1 MPHDEAGNIA
11 DLTYYYKA
19 GVARLNTGGLVEGF
33 IGASIRD
40 ISFEIKDLYNGELI
54 VGEWNGKHQLAWDR
68 VVSFYEQTS
77 PLSYG
82 WSQSPEL
89 TNNDRIY
96 HLNSIIETTV
106 RIMFPLDNPKNGIGI
121 IDDIRTIINPTFGTI
136 WFTDFLG
143 RKIPL
148 KQTGMIQTKQII
160 VLEKTK
166 LDPMA
171 VAGAIRQI
179 HGLPSGANKNT
190 RDSHAYKVH
199 ALRNLSE
206 TEVRFLA
213 AIWGGELVAQYI
225 ALTND
230 PEAHK
235 RLIKEILEAENP
247 MKLRDVPSD
256 VEMSRAVK
264 LVKDVLL
271 NYGVEIVSGKLH
283 NGDR

>member
-1 MPHDEAGNIA
+1 M
-11 DLTYYYKA
+11 
-19 GVARLNTGGLVEGF
+19 
-33 IGASIRD
+33 
-40 ISFEIKDLYNGELI
+40 
-54 VGEWNGKHQLAWDR
+54 
-68 VVSFYEQTS
+68 
-77 PLSYG
+77 
-82 WSQSPEL
+82 
-89 TNNDRIY
+89 Y
-96 HLNSIIETTV
+96 HLNTIIETTA

-121 IDDIRTIINPTFGTI
+121 IDDIGGVIEPTFGTI
-136 WFTDFLG
+136 YFTDFLG
-143 RKIPL
+143 REVPL
-148 KQTGMIQTKQII
+148 KMKGMIQVKQII
-160 VLEKTK
+160 ILEKTK

-171 VAGAIRQI
+171 VSGAIRQI

-190 RDSHAYKVH
+190 RDSRAYKVH

-213 AIWGGELVAQYI
+213 AVWGGELVAQYI

-235 RLIKEILEAENP
+235 RLVKEILESENP

-256 VEMSRAVK
+256 IEMSRAVK